1 MAYNKLTPTTAP
13 YIGTVDEK
21 EAPAKTTKAAPAK
34 PAPAVKKE
42 CHLEVRVAE
51 LEARVEL
58 LLKVLKKT
66 PGLNIDRLS
75 EGKL

>member
-13 YIGTVDEK
+13 YIGTVEEK
-21 EAPAKTTKAAPAK
+21 EAPAKTAKAAPA
-34 PAPAVKKE
+34 AKKE
-42 CHLEVRVAE
+42 CHLEGRVAE